1 MDLSPSHLLASYG
14 VIGIGVILFLETGVL
29 LGIVL
34 PGETLTVIAGAY
46 SHSSGPGGTHP
57 SLGLVMLAAGT
68 GAVAGGQMGFLLGRR
83 AGPRLF
89 DRPDG
94 LVFRQSYVERT
105 REYFRRF
112 GKRAILIGRFVPIL
126 RTFVSPAAGV
136 GGMPA
141 ATFARFNLLG
151 GIAWAIVVATIGYIV
166 GGLVSI
172 DRYALA
178 VTAAIALVSL
188 VPLIH
193 ELRAMRTSRARAQG
207 S

>member
-1 MDLSPSHLLASYG
+1 VDLSPSHLLASYG
-14 VIGIGVILFLETGVL
+14 VIGIGVVLFLETGVL

-46 SHSSGPGGTHP
+46 SHSSGPSGTHP
-57 SLGLVMLAAGT
+57 SLLLVMLAAGA
-68 GAVAGGQMGFLLGRR
+68 GAVAGGQMGFFLGRR

-89 DRPDG
+89 DRPDS
-94 LVFRQSYVERT
+94 LLFRRSYLERT

-141 ATFARFNLLG
+141 ATFVRFNLLG

-172 DRYALA
+172 DKYALVVTVVIA
-178 VTAAIALVSL
+178 VVSL
-188 VPLIH
+188 IPLIH
-193 ELRAMRTSRARAQG
+193 ELRAMRTQRPGAQ
-207 S
+207 SS